1 MKPRKGVP
9 RPLGQSNSGHGTS
22 AAGRR
27 DGPTGVRASQC
38 LGHLYI
44 KNNLTVLFNVRDTV
58 FSGFQ
63 GPLKC

>member
-9 RPLGQSNSGHGTS
+9 RPLGQSNSGHRTS
-22 AAGRR
+22 AAGGR

-44 KNNLTVLFNVRDTV
+44 RNNPTVLFSVRDTV
-58 FSGFQ
+58 FRGFQ
-63 GPLKC
+63 VPLEC